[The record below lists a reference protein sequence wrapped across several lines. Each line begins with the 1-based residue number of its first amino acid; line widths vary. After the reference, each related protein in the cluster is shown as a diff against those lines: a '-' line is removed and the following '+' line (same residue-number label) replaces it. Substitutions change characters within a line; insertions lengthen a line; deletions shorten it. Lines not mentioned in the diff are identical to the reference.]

1 MRVRLNMGLHHAIS
15 LAQIKKIFLF
25 IFSFSYSFWLGKRI
39 PFLLPYDNIH
49 IHLFSSEGSQPNIL
63 APLTSGNIILIFQE
77 SKEPQDR
84 HNDLPHSQEAEAI
97 IVRSVGVSH
106 PVVAGAVP

>member
-1 MRVRLNMGLHHAIS
+1 MITCTFIH
-15 LAQIKKIFLF
+15 FLQKVL
-25 IFSFSYSFWLGKRI
+25 S
-39 PFLLPYDNIH
+39 
-49 IHLFSSEGSQPNIL
+49 PNIL
-63 APLTSGNIILIFQE
+63 VPLTSGNIILIFWE
-77 SKEPQDR
+77 SEEPQDR